1 VLIIDQ
7 YSKRGKNVKFLGD
20 RLTKEQIHEK
30 RWQIHAVMSI
40 GLILIVMAVSSLNV
54 ALPTLVREIGATAT
68 DLQWIVD
75 SYALVFAGLLL
86 FAGAI
91 GDRFSRRWAFVSGLA
106 IVAVTSYM
114 SSIAEDS
121 QDLIIWRGLMGIGA
135 ALVMPATLSIINNVF
150 SEPKERTKAVA
161 LWAGFAGAGAS
172 IGPVVSG
179 VLLENYWWGSI
190 FLINIPVALLGI
202 IGAYLLVPD
211 SKDPESERLD
221 FGGAL
226 LSVVG
231 LAALLFGIIEAPIK
245 GWLSAETLISVIV
258 GLVVLGLFVWY
269 ELRSDHPMLPMEFF
283 KSRSFAIGAL
293 SITLVFFAMFGM
305 FFTVVQFMQ
314 FVLGYSALTAAVR
327 TLPFTVALIA
337 VSGVVPRFVEKFGIR
352 RIIMT
357 GMFMAAVGLGIF
369 ATLNPSSS
377 YWVIFAGFVL
387 SGAGIALSMPPA
399 TDALIGSV
407 PERKAGVGSA
417 MNDATREVGGAMGI
431 AVLGSLLASEYR
443 NGVGELAETL
453 PEEAGQIVNESIGGA
468 QAVAAELG
476 EAGVELST
484 VASSAFSD
492 GVVLTMV
499 VGAAFLIG
507 SAVLATF
514 LMPNKIIPI
523 KQK

>member
-1 VLIIDQ
+1 MKLP
-7 YSKRGKNVKFLGD
+7 GD
-20 RLTKEQIHEK
+20 RLTKKQIHDK
-30 RWQIHAVMSI
+30 RWQIHAVMSV

-86 FAGAI
+86 FAGAL
-91 GDRFSRRWAFVSGLA
+91 GDRFSRRSAFMAGLVVVS
-106 IVAVTSYM
+106 ITSYM

-179 VLLENYWWGSI
+179 FLLENFWWGSI
-190 FLINIPVALLGI
+190 FLINIPVAVVGL

-221 FGGAL
+221 FGGAF
-226 LSVVG
+226 LSVIG
-231 LAALLFGIIEAPIK
+231 LGALLFGIIEAPIK
-245 GWLSAETLISVIV
+245 GWGSVETLGSIAA
-258 GLVVLGLFVWY
+258 GLVLLAAFVWY
-269 ELRSDHPMLPMEFF
+269 ELKSDHPMLPMQFF
-283 KSRSFAIGAL
+283 NSRSFAIGAL

-314 FVLGYSALTAAVR
+314 FVLGYSALTAAIR
-327 TLPFTVALIA
+327 TLPFTVALI
-337 VSGVVPRFVEKFGIR
+337 VISGIVPRFVEKYGIR

-357 GMFMAAVGLGIF
+357 GMFMAAIGLGIF
-369 ATLNPSSS
+369 ATLTPTSS
-377 YWVIFAGFVL
+377 YWVIFAGFLL

-431 AVLGSLLASEYR
+431 AVLGSLLTSQYR
-443 NGVGELAETL
+443 SGVAEVSETL
-453 PEEAGQIVNESIGGA
+453 PAEASEVVNESIGGA
-468 QAVAAELG
+468 QAIAAELG
-476 EAGVELST
+476 EAGAELSA
-484 VASSAFSD
+484 VASSSFSD
-492 GVVLTMV
+492 GVVLTMI
-499 VGAAFLIG
+499 VGAVFLIA
-507 SAVLATF
+507 SAVVATY
-514 LMPNKIIPI
+514 LMPNKIVPI
-523 KQK
+523 KIK

>member
-1 VLIIDQ
+1 MI
-7 YSKRGKNVKFLGD
+7 FLGD
-20 RLTKEQIHEK
+20 KLTKKQIHDK

-86 FAGAI
+86 FAGAL
-91 GDRFSRRWAFVSGLA
+91 GDRFSRRWAFVIGLA
-106 IVAVTSYM
+106 VVAVTSFM

-150 SEPKERTKAVA
+150 SNPKERTKAVA

-179 VLLENYWWGSI
+179 ILLENFWWGSI
-190 FLINIPVALLGI
+190 FLINIPVAMLGVL
-202 IGAYLLVPD
+202 GAMLLVPD

-226 LSVVG
+226 LSIVG
-231 LAALLFGIIEAPIK
+231 LAVLLFGIIEGPIK
-245 GWLSAETLISVIV
+245 GWTAVETLGSIIA
-258 GLVVLGLFVWY
+258 GALILAAFVWY
-269 ELRSDHPMLPMEFF
+269 EIKSDHPMLPMQFF
-283 KSRSFAIGAL
+283 KSRSFAVGAL

-305 FFTVVQFMQ
+305 FFTIVQFMQ

-327 TLPFTVALIA
+327 TLPFTVALI
-337 VSGVVPRFVEKFGIR
+337 VISGVVPRFVEKYGIR

-357 GMFMAAVGLGIF
+357 GMFMAAIGLGVF
-369 ATLNPSSS
+369 ATLTPGSS
-377 YWVIFAGFVL
+377 YWVVFAGLVL

-417 MNDATREVGGAMGI
+417 MNDATREVGGALGI
-431 AVLGSLLASEYR
+431 AVLGSLLTSEYR
-443 NGVGELAETL
+443 SGVADSTVALPPEAAE
-453 PEEAGQIVNESIGGA
+453 AVNQSIGGA

-476 EAGVELST
+476 EAGIELST
-484 VASSAFSD
+484 VASSSFTD
-492 GVVLTMV
+492 GVVLTMI
-499 VGAAFLIG
+499 VGAAFLLV
-507 SAVLATF
+507 SAIIASY

-523 KQK
+523 KDS